1 MVILLSTCNAGKNT
15 NCSHTQPP
23 SRECHR
29 RGNDIDAG
37 STEECLLAID
47 GFDIRTAV
55 ADTTVLVEQ
64 LVAQRLEVTEN
75 FASDKTLSTYRPET
89 NCENAG

>member
-1 MVILLSTCNAGKNT
+1 MEILLSTCNAGKNT
-15 NCSHTQPP
+15 NCSHTHTQPP

-29 RGNDIDAG
+29 RRNDIDAG

-64 LVAQRLEVTEN
+64 LVAQRHEVREN
-75 FASDKTLSTYRPET
+75 FASDK
-89 NCENAG
+89 